1 MTKFIRL
8 HLRRPRMKDEYR
20 GNRYGVVRYQYG
32 WYDDKIDEV
41 FFNVDKIETFSDYKV
56 NDIDVCETANEI
68 IKELD
73 NGQEKY

>member
-8 HLRRPRMKDEYR
+8 HLRIPIIEEIPL
-20 GNRYGVVRYQYG
+20 GNSYTTFQNG
-32 WYDDKIDEV
+32 WDSKEV
-41 FFNVDKIETFSDYKV
+41 FFNINKIESFSDHKV

-73 NGQEKY
+73 NEQIIF